1 MLENRIY
8 QSHASWMR
16 NQAQYLERQS
26 SWSNDSKSLG
36 IIAPE
41 YCFPHGSAIPWL
53 NHVTVEERL
62 EGSDI
67 AIQEPMGWI
76 TKRDDNIKPNPKAVQ
91 PGF

>member
-36 IIAPE
+36 LSLRNTA
-41 YCFPHGSAIPWL
+41 FP
-53 NHVTVEERL
+53 TVVPYL
-62 EGSDI
+62 G
-67 AIQEPMGWI
+67 
-76 TKRDDNIKPNPKAVQ
+76 
-91 PGF
+91 